1 MSRALLLIDGLVIV
15 GLAIAWLATGRKS
28 YLQWSIRVLLA
39 SLALALVFFVAL
51 FISRL

>member
-1 MSRALLLIDGLVIV
+1 MLRAVLLIDGLLFAGLVIT
-15 GLAIAWLATGRKS
+15 WLVTGRKIW
-28 YLQWSIRVLLA
+28 LQWSIRLLLF